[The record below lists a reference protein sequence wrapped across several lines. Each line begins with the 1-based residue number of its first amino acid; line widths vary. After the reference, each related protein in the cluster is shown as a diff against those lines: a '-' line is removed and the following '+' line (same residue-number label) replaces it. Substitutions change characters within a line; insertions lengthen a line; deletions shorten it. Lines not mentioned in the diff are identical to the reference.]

1 MVKYFRNYCNKYQ
14 LIKDETMKCGAI
26 VMNCNPFTK
35 GHRYLIEQ
43 AAGQVDLLYIFV
55 VEEDKSTFKFEDRI
69 EMVRRGTV
77 DLDKVKVL
85 P

>member
-1 MVKYFRNYCNKYQ
+1 
-14 LIKDETMKCGAI
+14 MKCGAI